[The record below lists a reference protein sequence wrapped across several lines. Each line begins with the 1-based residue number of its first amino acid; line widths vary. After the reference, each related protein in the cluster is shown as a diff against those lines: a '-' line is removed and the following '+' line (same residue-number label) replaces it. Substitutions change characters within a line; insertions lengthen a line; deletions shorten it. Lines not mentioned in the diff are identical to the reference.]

1 MIMPIFAEILTKGP
15 LLKGAQ
21 MKSRNLF
28 LKSLFFSLALAFS
41 SASLWAT
48 DPVTSKEPSHE
59 DSADHSVSTEEQIS
73 DYIAHH
79 IKDAHDFHLFSYN
92 DASGHRKHIGFPL
105 PVIVYTSQGFRFF
118 MSSEFHH
125 DDSGHQVVERDGVSL
140 VKYHEKIYEL
150 NAGEHALSFGDDGHH
165 GVKHEVGLGEELSE
179 IAESEEFDAS
189 HHPTNAHEV
198 LDLSITKSVFGFLLV
213 SLLMLVAFRSLA
225 NQYKKRAVPT
235 GFGRVLEPL
244 VLYVRDE
251 IARPNIGE
259 KHYKRFTGFLLTVF
273 FFIWTSN
280 LLGLTPLGF
289 NITGQLAVTFS
300 LALFTYLITQFS
312 GNKEYWKHIFWMP
325 GVPAPMKVIL
335 APIELLG
342 TLTKPFSLMIRLFA
356 NISAGHIVV
365 MSLISIAI
373 IMKSS
378 MGAVGATALSFALSF
393 FLTLIEL
400 LVAFLQAY
408 IFTMLSALFI
418 GMAVQEHDH
427 H

>member
-1 MIMPIFAEILTKGP
+1 
-15 LLKGAQ
+15 
-21 MKSRNLF
+21 MKLGKTARNKVLSLF
-28 LKSLFFSLALAFS
+28 SLFFFYGAFAASDSPKTESESENHGAVS
-41 SASLWAT
+41 SEA
-48 DPVTSKEPSHE
+48 E
-59 DSADHSVSTEEQIS
+59 IS
-73 DYIAHH
+73 EYILHH

-92 DASGHRKHIGFPL
+92 DSEGHRKHIGFPL
-105 PVIVYTSQGFRFF
+105 PVIVYSSKGLRTF

-125 DDSGHQVVERDGVSL
+125 DDSGHHVVESDGVSL

-150 NAGEHALSFGDDGHH
+150 EEGAH
-165 GVKHEVGLGEELSE
+165 GVK
-179 IAESEEFDAS
+179 FDEQ
-189 HHPTNAHEV
+189 HHPTNAHAV

-213 SLLMLVAFRSLA
+213 SLLMLLAFGRLA
-225 NQYKKRAVPT
+225 KQYKKQAVPT

-244 VLYVRDE
+244 ILYVRDE

-259 KHYKRFTGFLLTVF
+259 KHYRRFTGFLMTVF
-273 FFIWTSN
+273 FFIWISN

-289 NITGQLAVTFS
+289 NITGQIAVTFS

-312 GNKEYWKHIFWMP
+312 GTKDYWKHIFWMP
-325 GVPAPMKVIL
+325 GVPVLMKIIL

-373 IMKSS
+373 IMKSTL
-378 MGAVGATALSFALSF
+378 GAAGATVLSLALSF

-418 GMAVQEHDH
+418 GMAVEEHDH

>member
-1 MIMPIFAEILTKGP
+1 MNLGKSAKSK
-15 LLKGAQ
+15 LLG
-21 MKSRNLF
+21 LI
-28 LKSLFFSLALAFS
+28 SLFVFCSAF
-41 SASLWAT
+41 ASGVAPKS
-48 DPVTSKEPSHE
+48 DGDSEGHGAVTSESE
-59 DSADHSVSTEEQIS
+59 INE
-73 DYIAHH
+73 YILHH

-92 DASGHRKHIGFPL
+92 DSEGHRKHIGFPL
-105 PVIVYTSQGFRFF
+105 PVIVYSSKGLRTF

-125 DDSGHQVVERDGVSL
+125 DDSGHHVVERDGISL
-140 VKYHEKIYEL
+140 VKYHERIYEL
-150 NAGEHALSFGDDGHH
+150 NEGAH
-165 GVKHEVGLGEELSE
+165 G
-179 IAESEEFDAS
+179 IEFDEA
-189 HHPTNAHEV
+189 HHPTNAHAV

-213 SLLMLVAFRSLA
+213 SILMLIAFGRLA
-225 NQYKKRAVPT
+225 KQYKKQAVPT

-244 VLYVRDE
+244 ILYVRDE

-259 KHYKRFTGFLLTVF
+259 KHYRRFTGFLMTVF

-289 NITGQLAVTFS
+289 NITGQLAVTFT

-312 GNKEYWKHIFWMP
+312 GTKDYWKHIFWMP
-325 GVPAPMKVIL
+325 GVPVPMKIIL

-373 IMKSS
+373 IMKSTL
-378 MGAVGATALSFALSF
+378 GTAGATLLSLALSF

-418 GMAVQEHDH
+418 GMAVEEHEH

>member
-1 MIMPIFAEILTKGP
+1 MKPRSSSFSALYFTFLIALLPLTLQASGTSDFGDNAP
-15 LLKGAQ
+15 AQQEEGAIDTQ
-21 MKSRNLF
+21 EKI
-28 LKSLFFSLALAFS
+28 
-41 SASLWAT
+41 SA
-48 DPVTSKEPSHE
+48 
-59 DSADHSVSTEEQIS
+59 
-73 DYIAHH
+73 YIEHH

-92 DASGHRKHIGFPL
+92 DSEGHRKHVGFPL
-105 PVIVYTSQGFRFF
+105 PVIVYTSQGVRAF
-118 MSSEFHH
+118 MSSAFHH
-125 DDSGHQVVERDGVSL
+125 DDSGHYIVEKEGVSL

-150 NAGEHALSFGDDGHH
+150 NQGEDQLSF
-165 GVKHEVGLGEELSE
+165 
-179 IAESEEFDAS
+179 DAD
-189 HHPTNAHEV
+189 HHPENAHAV

-213 SLLMLVAFRSLA
+213 SLLLLFGFRSLA
-225 NQYKKRAVPT
+225 NQYKKRSIPV

-259 KHYKRFTGFLLTVF
+259 KYYKRFTGFLLTVF
-273 FFIWTSN
+273 FFIWASN

-289 NITGQLAVTFS
+289 NITGQLAVTFT
-300 LALFTYLITQFS
+300 LALFTYVITQFS
-312 GNKEYWKHIFWMP
+312 GNKDYWKHIFWMP

-342 TLTKPFSLMIRLFA
+342 TITKPFSLMIRLFA

-378 MGAVGATALSFALSF
+378 MGVVGATALSFALSF

>member
-1 MIMPIFAEILTKGP
+1 MNLG
-15 LLKGAQ
+15 
-21 MKSRNLF
+21 KSGKNKLF
-28 LKSLFFSLALAFS
+28 GLISLFVFCSAF
-41 SASLWAT
+41 ASGVAPKS
-48 DPVTSKEPSHE
+48 DGDSEGHGAVTSESE
-59 DSADHSVSTEEQIS
+59 IS
-73 DYIAHH
+73 EYILHH
-79 IKDAHDFHLFSYN
+79 IKDAHEFHLFSYN
-92 DASGHRKHIGFPL
+92 DAEGHRKHIGFPL
-105 PVIVYTSQGFRFF
+105 PVIVYSSKGLRTF

-125 DDSGHQVVERDGVSL
+125 DDSGHYVVESDEVSL

-150 NAGEHALSFGDDGHH
+150 NEGAHA
-165 GVKHEVGLGEELSE
+165 V
-179 IAESEEFDAS
+179 EFDET
-189 HHPTNAHEV
+189 HHPTNAHAV

-213 SLLMLVAFRSLA
+213 SLLILFAFGRLA
-225 NQYKKRAVPT
+225 KQYKKQAVPT

-244 VLYVRDE
+244 ILYVRDE

-259 KHYKRFTGFLLTVF
+259 KHYRRFTGFLMTVF

-289 NITGQLAVTFS
+289 NITGQLAVTFT

-312 GNKEYWKHIFWMP
+312 GTKDYWKHIFWMP
-325 GVPAPMKVIL
+325 GVPVPMKIIL

-373 IMKSS
+373 IMKSTL
-378 MGAVGATALSFALSF
+378 GAAGATLLSLALSF

-418 GMAVQEHDH
+418 GMAVEEHEH